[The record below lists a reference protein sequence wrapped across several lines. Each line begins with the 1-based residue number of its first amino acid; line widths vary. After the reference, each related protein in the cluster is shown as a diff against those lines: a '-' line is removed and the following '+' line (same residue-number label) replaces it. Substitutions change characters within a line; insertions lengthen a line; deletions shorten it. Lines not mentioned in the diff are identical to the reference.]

1 LSSDEKGST
10 RRIAAASVPPP
21 PLSLSPSVTYHIR
34 LTLLVVLAPLTI
46 LIMGIFFVI
55 SSAISITLSFLS
67 HFLWVAVFVLVA
79 RWLYKGRPPVGEYVQ
94 EVTDDGKAVTERV
107 RQSLSGWFS
116 SSRKDEEH
124 TVAQDSNLSLES
136 ERKV

>member
-1 LSSDEKGST
+1 
-10 RRIAAASVPPP
+10 
-21 PLSLSPSVTYHIR
+21 VTYHIR

-124 TVAQDSNLSLES
+124 TVVQDSNLGLES